1 MYTVPHIM
9 ACRFIKHM
17 KQTKFG
23 FKCLLK
29 HTFLQVGTVVVDAA
43 VSDFVDTGLTSIPLK
58 PLPAKQQITFS
69 LPLGEVS
76 Y

>member
-1 MYTVPHIM
+1 M

-17 KQTKFG
+17 KQTKLG

-43 VSDFVDTGLTSIPLK
+43 VSDPVDTGLAFITLK
-58 PLPAKQQITFS
+58 PLPAKQQITVS